1 MDKLKQKLRK
11 EKQTKECSKDKY
23 PQFITDVNSIKEN
36 LKIKEILRTVKM
48 SNSMRLETPC
58 GNNVVSN
65 EDFNKDECLEMS
77 ADQNSSEP
85 LSATNPDVLITK
97 SISTDSVESI
107 IDICE
112 NESTEEFENSS
123 KCNIILDEAKQ
134 SINNIE
140 NNEKNNSNHNE
151 LNLLVPNG
159 KSSENSRER
168 KLSLDHTILSR
179 QDGFSQSEL
188 DLHSIGKSPL
198 ERKSSFFRKKMDS
211 FVRNTTE
218 MFRRQNRSL
227 QRRVSMSVSLQSLN
241 EKYQNPSAET
251 ITSDQQESYGSK
263 SSLQTPT
270 PIVRST
276 SSLSL
281 RHSAQPPSPSP
292 QNSLAGSNPTLH
304 ALSSSTLE
312 NLHSNSDL

>member
-11 EKQTKECSKDKY
+11 EKPTKECTKDKY

-48 SNSMRLETPC
+48 SNSVRLKAPH
-58 GNNVVSN
+58 GNNVMSN
-65 EDFNKDECLEMS
+65 KDFNKDDCLEMS

-97 SISTDSVESI
+97 TISTDSVESI
-107 IDICE
+107 RDICE
-112 NESTEEFENSS
+112 NESAEEFENRSE
-123 KCNIILDEAKQ
+123 CNIILDEVKKP
-134 SINNIE
+134 INNIE

-151 LNLLVPNG
+151 LNLVVPNG

-241 EKYQNPSAET
+241 EKYQSPSAET
-251 ITSDQQESYGSK
+251 ITNDQQVSIS
-263 SSLQTPT
+263 
-270 PIVRST
+270 
-276 SSLSL
+276 
-281 RHSAQPPSPSP
+281 
-292 QNSLAGSNPTLH
+292 
-304 ALSSSTLE
+304 
-312 NLHSNSDL
+312 